1 MIRTVDYLLHYMVL
15 ISKQI
20 AYFSHVIGMLPA
32 NFIKFVEV
40 SQRIKI
46 MYK

>member
-1 MIRTVDYLLHYMVL
+1 MVL

-32 NFIKFVEV
+32 KFIKFVKMNMCLFDKYSV
-40 SQRIKI
+40 ILNFTVK
-46 MYK
+46 M

>member
-1 MIRTVDYLLHYMVL
+1 MVL

-32 NFIKFVEV
+32 NFIKFVKMNMCLDNILPV
-40 SQRIKI
+40 FLTIKI
-46 MYK
+46 EIV